1 MDRLVG
7 SITHQ
12 SLKSLMSIQSFSLR
26 RVSRLPQVPAER
38 ICYNKREKQKRWTL
52 IDYPKPENESARLE
66 ALRRYRLMDTAPEQV
81 YDDIVKIAAHICE
94 VPTVLITLLDEHRQ
108 WFKSRMGL
116 GVEETPREQAFCSHA
131 IMTPETM
138 IVEDA
143 QQDDRFKDNPL
154 VTGNP
159 HIRFYMGAPL
169 VDLDG
174 FALGTLCVIDSQ
186 PRKMRPDQV
195 EALEALRRIV
205 VHEFTQRK
213 VAFMLAEA
221 LKELKTLNGLLPI
234 CANCK
239 SVRSDDGY
247 WKRIEEYMEE
257 RSDARFSHG
266 ICPSCVEKLYP
277 DLVDKITE
285 K

>member
-1 MDRLVG
+1 MFD
-7 SITHQ
+7 
-12 SLKSLMSIQSFSLR
+12 F
-26 RVSRLPQVPAER
+26 
-38 ICYNKREKQKRWTL
+38 
-52 IDYPKPENESARLE
+52 PKPENESARLE
-66 ALRRYRLMDTAPEQV
+66 ALRRYRILDTSPEQV
-81 YDDIVKIAAHICE
+81 YDDVVKVAARICD
-94 VPTVLITLLDEHRQ
+94 VPTALITLLDEDRQ
-108 WFKSRMGL
+108 WFKSKVGIERSG
-116 GVEETPREQAFCSHA
+116 TPRDMAFCSHA
-131 IMTPETM
+131 ILSPETM

-143 QQDDRFKDNPL
+143 SKDERFKNNPL
-154 VTGNP
+154 VVEDPN
-159 HIRFYMGAPL
+159 IRFYMGAPI
-169 VDLDG
+169 VDMDG

-186 PRKMRPDQV
+186 PRKMRPDQI

-234 CANCK
+234 CASCK

-277 DLVDKITE
+277 EFADKDP
-285 K
+285 KA